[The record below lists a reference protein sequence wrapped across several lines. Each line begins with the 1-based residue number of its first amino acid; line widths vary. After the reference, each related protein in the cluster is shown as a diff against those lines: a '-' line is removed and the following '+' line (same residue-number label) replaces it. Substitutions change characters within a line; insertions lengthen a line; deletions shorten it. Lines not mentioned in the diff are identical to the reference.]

1 MVDWFQ
7 VLFLPPLEK
16 EVVYDHKSLLEKV
29 AGHGPL
35 LILLLS
41 SLVLLCV
48 KVCVHEGVC
57 GHVCV
62 LSYTHQP
69 FSLSLSLS
77 LSVLPDVFSIS
88 PPSPGHAP
96 YNKITPTSQ
105 SVCL

>member
-48 KVCVHEGVC
+48 KVCVREGVC
-57 GHVCV
+57 
-62 LSYTHQP
+62 
-69 FSLSLSLS
+69 
-77 LSVLPDVFSIS
+77 
-88 PPSPGHAP
+88 A
-96 YNKITPTSQ
+96 
-105 SVCL
+105 